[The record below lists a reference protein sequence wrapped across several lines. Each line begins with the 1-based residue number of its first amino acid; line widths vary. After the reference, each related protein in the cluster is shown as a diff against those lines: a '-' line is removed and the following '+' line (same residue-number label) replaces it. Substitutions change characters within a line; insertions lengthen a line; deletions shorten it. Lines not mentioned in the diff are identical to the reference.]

1 MSRLVCIAV
10 VAALTTCPALAQAPT
25 PPSPGP
31 TNPQPPPSAI
41 TKPGSDLVVNP
52 TDAECKKG
60 WDPGLKWTKDQFD
73 KHCATMRAA
82 K

>member
-1 MSRLVCIAV
+1 MML
-10 VAALTTCPALAQAPT
+10 VAALTACPASAQAPA

-31 TNPQPPPSAI
+31 TNPQPPAPVI

-60 WDPGLKWTKDQFD
+60 WDAGLKWTKEQFD
-73 KHCATMRAA
+73 AHCATMRAA

>member
-1 MSRLVCIAV
+1 MSRLVCIVV

-25 PPSPGP
+25 PGP
-31 TNPQPPPSAI
+31 TNPQPPASTI

-52 TDAECKKG
+52 TDDECKKG
-60 WDPGLKWTKDQFD
+60 WDASLKWTKDQFD